1 LVGGAATITARD
13 NQFSALAPALD
24 AHSMECCC
32 MQPSMILMRNV
43 TNATLI
49 TKNVYGG
56 LFRRKNPWSVRKCPD
71 CPRFRTPDTHGPL
84 TAVPMIILVFGWRRC
99 DNYSPRYST
108 LGARSSSRCSL
119 ALYLNGSFCLAV
131 HNALWGPTKAMLF
144 HNSHTVIARFGEKA
158 RFASESVRSV
168 PFFLLGRS

>member
-1 LVGGAATITARD
+1 MQTA
-13 NQFSALAPALD
+13 
-24 AHSMECCC
+24 
-32 MQPSMILMRNV
+32 MILVRNV
-43 TNATLI
+43 KNATLTTI
-49 TKNVYGG
+49 NVYGG
-56 LFRRKNPWSVRKCPD
+56 LSWRKNPWSVRKCPD

-99 DNYSPRYST
+99 GNYSPRYST

-131 HNALWGPTKAMLF
+131 RNALWGPTEAMLI
-144 HNSHTVIARFGEKA
+144 HNSHSVRACFGEKP

-168 PFFLLGRS
+168 RFFLVGRS